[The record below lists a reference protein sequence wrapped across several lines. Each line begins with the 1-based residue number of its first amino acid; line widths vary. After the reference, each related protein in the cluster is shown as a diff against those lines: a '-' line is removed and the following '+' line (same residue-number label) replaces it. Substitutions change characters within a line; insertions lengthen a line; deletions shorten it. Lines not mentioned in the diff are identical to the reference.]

1 MTNKTHNIDMAN
13 LPMHRYVTMLHLI
26 AVKKSN
32 FIELRD
38 LLCIKMKKGFPS
50 YYLSKNVLGGI
61 IKVIEDI
68 SNEWDE
74 DIPIPNA
81 FVFDRHGEFTSHICE
96 YVFNDRDNQPDE
108 QVADNYFERVVSYP
122 RWEDV
127 LEVFRN
133 LAFE

>member
-1 MTNKTHNIDMAN
+1 MTNETHNIDMDN
-13 LPMHRYVTMLHLI
+13 LPMHSYVTMLHLI

-38 LLCIKMKKGFPS
+38 LLCIKMEAGFPIA
-50 YYLSKNVLGGI
+50 YLRNMLGGI

-68 SNEWDE
+68 SAEWDE
-74 DIPIPNA
+74 NIPLPNA
-81 FVFDRHGEFTSHICE
+81 FVFDRHGKYTSHICE
-96 YVFNDRDNQPDE
+96 YVFGDRENQPDA
-108 QVADNYFERVVSYP
+108 QVADDYFERVISYP

-127 LEVFRN
+127 LEVFRH